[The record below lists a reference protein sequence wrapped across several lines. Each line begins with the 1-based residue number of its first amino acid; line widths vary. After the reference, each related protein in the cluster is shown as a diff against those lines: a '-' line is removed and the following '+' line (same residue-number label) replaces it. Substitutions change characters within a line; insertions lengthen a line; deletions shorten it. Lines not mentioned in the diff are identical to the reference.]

1 MVLLARIRAV
11 LRNIFRRADVEARL
25 DAEIRSYADLLTEE
39 NIAAGLPPAEARRIA
54 LAQSGGT
61 EQIRQSVRDGRA
73 GASLDNLAQDLRYAF
88 RQMGHS
94 PGVATIAILT
104 LAIGIGANTAIFSFV
119 NAVLLRPLPY
129 PNADRLTILMS
140 GLGYSGRA
148 PFSSFEVFHLR
159 QRATQFD
166 QIAGIWVTNGALP
179 GDGPAEQV
187 KVADVTS
194 NFLPLLCPR
203 SALGRFFGPQD
214 DLENAPSTIIL
225 THGVWAR
232 RFGSDP
238 SIIGRS
244 IRYGRHRSTVIGVLP
259 ADFRLIFP
267 NDASVPPNVEVFE
280 SIPVGPWQADGPAFL
295 HVIARLRKGATLLA
309 AQPMRSTRP
318 TPAKRQRRVERT
330 SRTVS
335 A

>member
-1 MVLLARIRAV
+1 MVLLARIRAAF
-11 LRNIFRRADVEARL
+11 RNLFRRSEVETRL
-25 DAEIRSYADLLTEE
+25 DAEVRGYADLLTDEK
-39 NIAAGLPPAEARRIA
+39 IAAGMSSSEARRLA
-54 LAQSGGT
+54 LAQCGGL
-61 EQIRQSVRDGRA
+61 EQIKQSVRDRRA
-73 GASLDNLAQDLRYAF
+73 GVGLDNIAQDLRYAL
-88 RQMGHS
+88 RQLGRN
-94 PGVATIAILT
+94 PGVTALVILT

-129 PNADRLTILMS
+129 PSADRLTILMS

-159 QRATQFD
+159 QRSTQFD

-203 SALGRFFGPQD
+203 PALGRFFGPQD
-214 DLENAPSTIIL
+214 DLENAPNTIIL

-238 SIIGRS
+238 TIIGRS
-244 IRYGRHRSTVIGVLP
+244 VRYGRHRSTVIGVLP
-259 ADFRLIFP
+259 ADFC
-267 NDASVPPNVEVFE
+267 
-280 SIPVGPWQADGPAFL
+280 
-295 HVIARLRKGATLLA
+295 
-309 AQPMRSTRP
+309 
-318 TPAKRQRRVERT
+318 
-330 SRTVS
+330 
-335 A
+335 